1 MGGYLLGGDW
11 IVRQC
16 SPKADKLS
24 LIRGVLEVMR
34 YTFFIGDD
42 IKYLHMGYEEIL
54 RLLYRL
60 DVWITIPLWELPLVQ
75 YHNQGR

>member
-1 MGGYLLGGDW
+1 
-11 IVRQC
+11 
-16 SPKADKLS
+16 
-24 LIRGVLEVMR
+24 MR